1 MIQSSVD
8 ESFTKPRTVGR
19 VGVDGIALD
28 VAERQIGL
36 QFPRLRQRD
45 LRLAETYAR
54 EMCSVLVRAGLR
66 GPEEAAS
73 VEEEVSR
80 RSSSATQQ
88 FGRSRSEADIKRF
101 SVCTE
106 PVAFD
111 PERTSML
118 VPAAYASRADG
129 PATPLLR

>member
-54 EMCSVLVRAGLR
+54 EMCRFWFEQAYTDLKKQLR
-66 GPEEAAS
+66 S
-73 VEEEVSR
+73 
-80 RSSSATQQ
+80 
-88 FGRSRSEADIKRF
+88 KKK
-101 SVCTE
+101 
-106 PVAFD
+106 
-111 PERTSML
+111 
-118 VPAAYASRADG
+118 
-129 PATPLLR
+129 